1 MEGGGTEGTRETW
14 LSRVRAIW
22 RKYINRYSCVEE
34 TLLNLPLQEDQASA
48 CGDVE
53 REGVLRDEAGRDDI
67 LGLVLEVLESE
78 WGRATFL
85 TAGECIKLTHARVGT
100 R

>member
-1 MEGGGTEGTRETW
+1 M
-14 LSRVRAIW
+14 
-22 RKYINRYSCVEE
+22 
-34 TLLNLPLQEDQASA
+34 NLPLQEDQASA

-78 WGRATFL
+78 RGRATFL
-85 TAGECIKLTHARVGT
+85 TAGE
-100 R
+100 